1 MFFLKYSEPV
11 SAVEGIRESAAGC
24 FGMHVHY
31 YYLRDGCPL
40 MIVRLEVLNELVMNG
55 LDLTL

>member
-1 MFFLKYSEPV
+1 M
-11 SAVEGIRESAAGC
+11 EGIRESAAGC